1 MISFWNRFVRKS
13 KRRLLLRQES
23 LWISLFLCCLL
34 PVLSGCQTGEVSRTG
49 VSSQST
55 PASRQFSELNL
66 LMVPFGLEVDA
77 KHSKKAVA
85 IQVFAVKPGKAKG
98 SPILQGELEVE
109 LFDGFYQPDNREE
122 LPLIKTW
129 KYSPE
134 ELKPLSKES
143 LLGVGYQLLLVWED
157 EEMPAQKKVTVRA
170 LYHDPNGSTI
180 ASDLGVIPLNI

>member
-1 MISFWNRFVRKS
+1 MIRFRNSLLRNGKQ
-13 KRRLLLRQES
+13 RLFLRQEP

-34 PVLSGCQTGEVSRTG
+34 PVLSGCRSGNVSQTG
-49 VSSQST
+49 VSGST
-55 PASRQFSELNL
+55 QASKQFSELNL

-109 LFDGFYQPDNREE
+109 LFDGFYRPDNSEK
-122 LPLIKTW
+122 LPLIKIW

-143 LLGVGYQLLLVWED
+143 LLGVGYQLLLVWQD
-157 EEMPAQKKVTVRA
+157 EEKPTQNKVTVRV